1 MSKKNYLALPSQAEK
16 KAILAWG
23 KASKDEQKKQ
33 DTMVTLF
40 VKSDRRWTDFLTPLK
55 TKDGVMKNAE
65 STSTPEF
72 YHHVHDLL
80 AQSLGTQ
87 CYKAWLIPNGTKGM
101 TARQKSDKMYANKE
115 VGAKMGQISRRLKA
129 KKAGGGSK
137 SRQEI
142 FSKRIADNIKLI
154 NDLQDGQWNTCPSD
168 ELKNLLSQ
176 INALLLKSK

>member
-1 MSKKNYLALPSQAEK
+1 MSKKNYLEMPTPAET
-16 KAILAWG
+16 KAIVAWG
-23 KASKDEQKKQ
+23 KASKDADRKG

-40 VKSDRRWTDFLTPLK
+40 VKSDRKSTDFLTPLLK
-55 TKDGVMKNAE
+55 KDGTMKNPD

-72 YHHVHDLL
+72 YHHVQDLL
-80 AQSLGTQ
+80 AQSFGKQL
-87 CYKAWLIPNGTKGM
+87 YKAWLIPNDTKGL
-101 TARQKSDKMYANKE
+101 TAQQKSDRNFAKKE
-115 VGAKMGQISRRLKA
+115 VGARMGQISRRLKD
-129 KKAGGGSK
+129 KKYGGGAK

-154 NDLQDGQWNTCPSD
+154 NDLQEGQWNTCPSD